1 MSFPME
7 SLFLLDFK
15 LPGDPANA
23 MDCLENEFYNNRGN
37 CTPCK
42 QCPPGLE
49 LSQECGFGSG
59 GDAHCVSCSPCFYKD
74 EWGHQSCK
82 RCQSCKL
89 ISRLQISNCTAQ
101 RNAVC
106 GECLPGFYSKARI
119 GGQQDV
125 QCIPCT
131 GQTPPSEL
139 QCSTRVQIM
148 KVSGSAAPPADTAA
162 AAVVCSALVTVA
174 IALMILSFLYCR
186 CTSFGSCV
194 QAFLRSCSAD
204 WSERGEAVATD
215 EPRETLM
222 QNAAGEL
229 SPVVQETVEPIGQP
243 VDNNPASL
251 RSCMEACTFPGNP
264 AKTVEP
270 KPQCVSSLSET
281 QPLIRDSTCSTCSSW
296 SSSSSRNSAE
306 SSLGQPQEATS
317 LNGYCALEQEGRRQ
331 HVPVECTE
339 LDFQGCAARSK
350 ETRIG
355 DTAEQA
361 QPEALSGDSLME
373 KEIRISPV
381 NISQTT
387 TSCMRVK
394 EETLRYGCASACHV
408 PQNCTNMAF
417 DVQNMVRKSCTI
429 TQGLHLGR
437 LPPVLVESL
446 SLKLDPSFP
455 GVKNYRQLGLELGVP
470 AELMDSVIGFEHVF
484 SYLSSST
491 LTTVPDLVH
500 AFHRLQRFD
509 ALFLL
514 CEYSTQIHHSVCAH

>member
-1 MSFPME
+1 
-7 SLFLLDFK
+7 
-15 LPGDPANA
+15 
-23 MDCLENEFYNNRGN
+23 
-37 CTPCK
+37 
-42 QCPPGLE
+42 
-49 LSQECGFGSG
+49 QECGFGSG

-139 QCSTRVQIM
+139 QCGTRVQIM
-148 KVSGSAAPPADTAA
+148 NVPGSAAPPADTAV

-186 CTSFGSCV
+186 CTSVGSCV
-194 QAFLRSCSAD
+194 QGMSKKNCLINTSPVTSFLRSCNAG
-204 WSERGEAVATD
+204 WSERSEAVATD

-229 SPVVQETVEPIGQP
+229 SPGFQDTVEPTGQP
-243 VDNNPASL
+243 VDDSPTSL

-281 QPLIRDSTCSTCSSW
+281 QPLIRDSTCSTCSSV
-296 SSSSSRNSAE
+296 SSSTSRNNVE
-306 SSLGQPQEATS
+306 PSLEQPQKAAS

-331 HVPVECTE
+331 HAPVECTE
-339 LDFQGCAARSK
+339 LDFQGCAAPSE
-350 ETRIG
+350 ETKAG

-361 QPEALSGDSLME
+361 QPEAPSGDSLPE
-373 KEIRISPV
+373 KEIRGSPA

-387 TSCMRVK
+387 TSCMRVE

-408 PQNCTNMAF
+408 PQNCTN
-417 DVQNMVRKSCTI
+417 
-429 TQGLHLGR
+429 LHLGC
-437 LPPVLVESL
+437 LPPVLIESL

-470 AELMDSVIGFEHVF
+470 AEVMDSIIGFEHVF

>member
-1 MSFPME
+1 
-7 SLFLLDFK
+7 
-15 LPGDPANA
+15 
-23 MDCLENEFYNNRGN
+23 MDCLENEFYSNRGN

-59 GDAHCVSCSPCFYKD
+59 GDAHCVSCSPCCYKD
-74 EWGHQSCK
+74 EWGHRGCK

-89 ISRLQISNCTAQ
+89 IYRLQISNCTAE

-148 KVSGSAAPPADTAA
+148 KVSGSAAPPPDTAV

-174 IALMILSFLYCR
+174 IVVMILSFLYCR
-186 CTSFGSCV
+186 CTSVGSCV
-194 QAFLRSCSAD
+194 QAFLRSCNAD

-215 EPRETLM
+215 EPRETVM

-229 SPVVQETVEPIGQP
+229 SPGAKDTLEPTGQP
-243 VDNNPASL
+243 VDDSPASL
-251 RSCMEACTFPGNP
+251 RSCMEACAFPGNP

-281 QPLIRDSTCSTCSSW
+281 QPLIRDSTCSTCSSG

-306 SSLGQPQEATS
+306 HSPEQPQEAAS
-317 LNGYCALEQEGRRQ
+317 LNGYCALEQDGRRR
-331 HVPVECTE
+331 HAPVECTE
-339 LDFQGCAARSK
+339 LDFQGCAARSE
-350 ETRIG
+350 ETRAG
-355 DTAEQA
+355 DTAGQA
-361 QPEALSGDSLME
+361 QPEAPSGGSLPE
-373 KEIRISPV
+373 KEIRGPPA

-387 TSCMRVK
+387 TSCMRG
-394 EETLRYGCASACHV
+394 EEEILRYSCASACHI
-408 PQNCTNMAF
+408 PQNCTSMAF

-470 AELMDSVIGFEHVF
+470 AEVMDSVIGFEHVF

-514 CEYSTQIHHSVCAH
+514 CEYSTQIQHNVCAH